1 MSSTASSKTQKFLEK
16 LEQLAGDENE
26 GGGTFDFGI
35 QASINNRISRY
46 GTAVTVGVFMGAAIS
61 AGTILGA
68 LTWYAVSEN
77 ILTDVVKDLSGMLNL
92 SFGSSTNDK
101 TNTQDARSDVTE
113 SPKSSVLGRNDNSEM
128 KKVIEQIELL
138 ERRVEELEKR

>member
-16 LEQLAGDENE
+16 LEQIAGDESD

-46 GTAVTVGVFMGAAIS
+46 GTAVTVGIFMGAAIS

-68 LTWYAVSEN
+68 LTWYAVSKN
-77 ILTDVVKDLSGMLNL
+77 ILTDAIKDLGGMLNL
-92 SFGSSTNDK
+92 SFGSSTQEK
-101 TNTQDARSDVTE
+101 TNAKSAGSDSTE
-113 SPKSSVLGRNDNSEM
+113 SRESPASISTENNKTNSL
-128 KKVIEQIELL
+128 IEQIERL
-138 ERRVEELEKR
+138 ERRVEQLEKK

>member
-16 LEQLAGDENE
+16 LEQLAGDEND

-68 LTWYAVSEN
+68 LTWYAVSKN

-92 SFGSSTNDK
+92 SFGSSTNQK
-101 TNTQDARSDVTE
+101 TDTQTAESDVTE
-113 SPKSSVLGRNDNSEM
+113 NPKSSVFGRNENSEM
-128 KKVIEQIELL
+128 KAVMEQIERL
-138 ERRVEELEKR
+138 ERRVEQLEKK

>member
-1 MSSTASSKTQKFLEK
+1 MSSIASSKTQKFLEK
-16 LEQLAGDENE
+16 LEQLSGDENE

-46 GTAVTVGVFMGAAIS
+46 GTAVTVGIFMGAAIS

-68 LTWYAVSEN
+68 LTWYAVSKN
-77 ILTDVVKDLSGMLNL
+77 ILTDTIKDLGGMLNL

-113 SPKSSVLGRNDNSEM
+113 SPKSSVLGQNDNSEM

>member
-1 MSSTASSKTQKFLEK
+1 MQKKLFLEK
-16 LEQLAGDENE
+16 LEQLSGDENE

-68 LTWYAVSEN
+68 LTWYAVSKN

-113 SPKSSVLGRNDNSEM
+113 SPKSNERM
-128 KKVIEQIELL
+128 KKIFYFIDKLL
-138 ERRVEELEKR
+138 QDTGKIGKYDQKI